1 MIQPNTLDSQAKG
14 EEDEGIGDKKMDTLQ
29 EDVMAEDLDSE
40 EDGGDDE
47 IVLFVEYKHCTICH
61 LE

>member
-40 EDGGDDE
+40 GDGGDEE
-47 IVLFVEYKHCTICH
+47 IVLFVEYKYCTICH